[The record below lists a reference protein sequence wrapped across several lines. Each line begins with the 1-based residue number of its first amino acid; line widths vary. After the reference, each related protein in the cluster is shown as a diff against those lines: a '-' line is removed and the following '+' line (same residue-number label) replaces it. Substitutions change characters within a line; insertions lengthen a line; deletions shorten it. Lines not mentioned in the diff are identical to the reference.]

1 MTITGALTNALSGL
15 TAQAKAAELVSSNIS
30 NVSTPGYARREL
42 ILASRTVG
50 TPGQG
55 VQVVGVQRNLSLP
68 LLGDRRLAQSASGD
82 AETRDAFFKRIE
94 KTIGTPDLAYSISGR
109 VAALDSSL
117 VEAASHPEAT
127 TRLAA
132 VATNAKALAQQ
143 IGIASR
149 DVQAARTEANIEIGR
164 EVTTLNSSLAIVAKL
179 NNQIRNGVVQHQD
192 VSSLQ
197 DQRQQIVDT
206 IAKIIPIREV
216 QQPEGVVYLYTDR
229 GASILDVVPA
239 VFSFTATA
247 LVSPDMT
254 NGAGLSGL
262 TMNGNAIPTSG
273 NNSYIFGGTLGANF
287 AVRDELGVAAQAQLD
302 AVARDLVERFADPA
316 VDSTRAPGDPGLF
329 TDAGASFDP
338 VDEVGLSQRLKLN
351 AAVDPDQGGA
361 LSRLRDGLG
370 ATTVG
375 PVGNAALIRDWR
387 AALTDQREPV
397 SGGFMA
403 GARSFA
409 NFSADFLNSVAT
421 SRLEADGDATYA
433 AARLDT
439 FTTMEAENGVD
450 TDAEMQ
456 SLLQIEQAYSA
467 NAKVITAVQQMIQ
480 SVLDI

>member
-287 AVRDELGVAAQAQLD
+287 AVRDELGVAIPQWIAHVRQAIR
-302 AVARDLVERFADPA
+302 ACSPMPARP
-316 VDSTRAPGDPGLF
+316 
-329 TDAGASFDP
+329 
-338 VDEVGLSQRLKLN
+338 
-351 AAVDPDQGGA
+351 
-361 LSRLRDGLG
+361 
-370 ATTVG
+370 
-375 PVGNAALIRDWR
+375 
-387 AALTDQREPV
+387 LTLLTKWACR
-397 SGGFMA
+397 SG
-403 GARSFA
+403 
-409 NFSADFLNSVAT
+409 
-421 SRLEADGDATYA
+421 
-433 AARLDT
+433 
-439 FTTMEAENGVD
+439 
-450 TDAEMQ
+450 
-456 SLLQIEQAYSA
+456 
-467 NAKVITAVQQMIQ
+467 
-480 SVLDI
+480 